1 MSRLHDGP
9 QRWLTPDYSVILI
22 SRDDLDVAELVRR
35 RCGKQGPKNALV
47 NLNRR
52 PPTAQPLGVGHP
64 GYNCRLPPQGGRL
77 PWFDRS

>member
-22 SRDDLDVAELVRR
+22 ARDDLDVAELVRR

-52 PPTAQPLGVGHP
+52 PPTA
-64 GYNCRLPPQGGRL
+64 
-77 PWFDRS
+77 